1 MSTST
6 VTATPSDP
14 RAIPAMAAPERT
26 ALVAE
31 GDTEAGVAVSLIV
44 VPEGVVVLFVIDLV
58 VCSSVEDCE

>member
-1 MSTST
+1 MAIKSLILCKTSFNFL
-6 VTATPSDP
+6 
-14 RAIPAMAAPERT
+14 PERT

-44 VPEGVVVLFVIDLV
+44 VPEGVVVLLVIDLV